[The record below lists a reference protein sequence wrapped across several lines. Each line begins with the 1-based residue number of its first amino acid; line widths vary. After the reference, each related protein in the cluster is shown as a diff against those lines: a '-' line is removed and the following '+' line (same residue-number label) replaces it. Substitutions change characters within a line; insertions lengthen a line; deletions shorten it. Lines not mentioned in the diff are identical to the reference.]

1 MASSDILRAAPSGE
15 AVAPG
20 NGAIAPVADG
30 ALSAFD
36 QAVRPQLER
45 LYRLAFRLTGQ
56 RADAEDLLQDVL
68 TSLFERHA
76 ELTSIKDLAPWL
88 GRVLY
93 NRFVDSARRLRKQRW
108 GDSGRER
115 VVLLD
120 DAMLDRLAADE
131 PGPETRA
138 AIQAEMSRLQSA
150 LDALGEEHR
159 VVVLLHDAEGYSIE
173 EIQAVTG
180 VAAGTV
186 KSRLHRARAR
196 LRELLAG

>member
-120 DAMLDRLAADE
+120 DAMLDGIAADE

-150 LDALGEEHR
+150 LDALGVEHR

>member
-1 MASSDILRAAPSGE
+1 MASIDILQAAPSGE

-20 NGAIAPVADG
+20 NGAIAPVADS

-36 QAVRPQLER
+36 QAVRPHLER

-93 NRFVDSARRLRKQRW
+93 NRFVDSARRLRKRRW
-108 GDSGRER
+108 GDPGRER

-120 DAMLDRLAADE
+120 DAMLDRLATDE

-150 LDALGEEHR
+150 LDALGVEHR